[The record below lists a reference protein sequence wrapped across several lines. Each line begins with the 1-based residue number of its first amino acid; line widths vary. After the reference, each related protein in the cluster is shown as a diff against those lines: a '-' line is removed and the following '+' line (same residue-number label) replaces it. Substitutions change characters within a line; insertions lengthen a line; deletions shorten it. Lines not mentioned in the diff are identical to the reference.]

1 MEIKMTKNNKYELG
15 TPIGVDPGLRERFDG
30 INVSYRQS
38 FKDVMCNHDQEQQTD
53 TIDVHW
59 VFTQSK
65 ESDTIYTL
73 ERIEKNNTGLGMTP
87 EIVNTKFFHTLRQAD
102 LEDSKGNGVWSIG
115 EKLMLAIMTKMNLEL
130 RERGVE
136 ILTKTEDM
144 DNYYHLIYNPYVGEN
159 GVIEQEFLT
168 YDEAINKLG
177 DVAESIGKV
186 RGTWTRM
193 FIETKSWNTNWFG
206 ELNTDISNY
215 FGEKIKRN
223 RMSIKLE
230 LRDKHQ
236 VCLEAIQVKP
246 VKIPCLTPDY
256 ADNWD
261 TTPAQLDMYGKLY
274 EVKHLLRPHISSD
287 EMKKFDEMYPG
298 QKAFEGLEDVTPKD
312 NLVLIIE
319 DKYDGFRYHIRSIVV
334 NSKRVPRGVLKVLVT
349 KDDLKT
355 DISKNFASLAKSNGE
370 FTTKDMEHKKIWE
383 LWDVLYPGGKTREVD
398 VTNQLIDIMR
408 GTKWPK
414 GLTVSTY
421 KELCQIFGAKP
432 FDWDWAKKNITGTKN
447 VLNKQLDIYVEE
459 TNHIIEVKIK
469 KPDTDLD
476 FNQIVAYS
484 TLLPECKKVTLLSRS
499 ESKGAVDLQDGF
511 KTDDV
516 SKFTT
521 DLQNHS
527 TTKHIEWDLVDLDYF
542 GLGEVKTEFTKPPK

>member
-1 MEIKMTKNNKYELG
+1 MTKNKYELG
-15 TPIGVDPGLRERFDG
+15 TPLGVDPGLRERFDG

-53 TIDVHW
+53 SIDVHW
-59 VFTQSK
+59 YFEQSK
-65 ESDTIYTL
+65 ESDRVYSF
-73 ERIEKNNTGLGMTP
+73 ERIEMNSTGLGMTP
-87 EIVNTKFFHTLRQAD
+87 DVVNNQFFHTLKQED
-102 LEDSKGNGVWSIG
+102 LDASKGEGVWSIG
-115 EKLMLAIMTKMNLEL
+115 EKLFFAIMTKSNPEL

-144 DNYYHLIYNPYVGEN
+144 DNYYHLIYNPYEGEN

-168 YDEAINKLG
+168 YDEARGKLG
-177 DVAESIGKV
+177 DVPVAMGN
-186 RGTWTRM
+186 RGTWTKM
-193 FIETKSWNTNWFG
+193 FIETKEWNTNWFD
-206 ELNTDISNY
+206 EVKTDVSNY
-215 FGEKIKRN
+215 FGEKIKRG
-223 RMSIKLE
+223 RMSVKLE
-230 LRDKHQ
+230 LRDKQQ
-236 VCLEAIQVKP
+236 VCLEAVQVQP

-261 TTPAQLDMYGKLY
+261 TTPAQLDMYGKKY
-274 EVKHLLRPHISSD
+274 DVKHLIRPHISSD

-298 QKAFEGLEDVTPKD
+298 QKAFEGLEEVKAGDD
-312 NLVLIIE
+312 LVLIIE
-319 DKYDGFRYHIRSIVV
+319 DKYSGYRYHIRKIVV

-355 DISKNFASLAKSNGE
+355 DISKNFAHLSKEGGE

-383 LWDVLYPGGKTREVD
+383 LWDILYPGGKTREVD
-398 VTNQLIDIMR
+398 VTNQLIDIMK
-408 GTKWPK
+408 GTKWPV
-414 GLTVSTY
+414 GLQVPVY

-459 TNHIIEVKIK
+459 TKHIVEVKIK
-469 KPDTDLD
+469 KPDADLD

-484 TLLPECKKVTLLSRS
+484 TLLPECKKVTLLARS
-499 ESKGAVDLQDGF
+499 DSKGAIDLQDGF

-542 GLGEVKTEFTKPPK
+542 GLGETKSEFIKPPK